1 MDKNLNWARVM
12 VLCCTLS
19 FCNLSFAD
27 SANTVTEDPTAIAM
41 AADLVVVRPLML
53 AVTAVGSVIWVLGLP
68 FSAAG
73 GNVAASADTLVIG
86 PAKTTFVRCLG
97 CTHAGYHKS
106 RY

>member
-1 MDKNLNWARVM
+1 MKMKISWARAIVL
-12 VLCCTLS
+12 LCCLSLSGLTLAAS
-19 FCNLSFAD
+19 PS
-27 SANTVTEDPTAIAM
+27 TVKEDPSAAAM

-73 GNVAASADTLVIG
+73 GNIADSADTLVVG

-97 CTHAGYHKS
+97 CTHAGYQKS
-106 RY
+106 R

>member
-1 MDKNLNWARVM
+1 MNKNLSWARVM
-12 VLCCTLS
+12 VLFCALCL
-19 FCNLSFAD
+19 CNLSFAD
-27 SANTVTEDPTAIAM
+27 SANKVTENPTAIAM

-73 GNVAASADTLVIG
+73 GNVAGSADTLVIG

-97 CTHAGYHKS
+97 CTHAGYQQ
-106 RY
+106 RR